1 MHTLSAAGRIPAV
14 LPETS
19 HHGQTTK
26 TSALQRRSEYS
37 NDANNTP
44 LRYGKGKCVA
54 FHRASESGHV
64 CSRIRTAET
73 SLLPLCSTS
82 RTKAAAAGLAG
93 FLCPAAKYFSCV
105 EKRAI
110 ITIKHF
116 FSAYGLAL
124 LCSLVGFAG
133 GLFFWLSLEQVKRR
147 TCFQR

>member
-37 NDANNTP
+37 NDANNTH

-82 RTKAAAAGLAG
+82 RTTAAAAGLAG
-93 FLCPAAKYFSCV
+93 FLCPAAKYFSYKATPYKLCAV
-105 EKRAI
+105 LPKTSFLFSCKSRFGFLLLSGE
-110 ITIKHF
+110 
-116 FSAYGLAL
+116 FSAA
-124 LCSLVGFAG
+124 CRF
-133 GLFFWLSLEQVKRR
+133 
-147 TCFQR
+147 C